1 MAIASGV
8 WTLSTDARLNRAVG
22 AAPAYLTPEQAARFE
37 RIRQARLL
45 YRGQHDQ
52 YFLREGRT
60 QFDFP
65 RVNANGREVTL
76 YVPYNVL
83 KLISHKSADLLFGAE
98 PVIRVEDNVQDAALR
113 DFADRSHLHATLLE
127 TEIETSFTGEAIIA
141 VSRQAD
147 GQVYAEQVPAERIHP
162 LGTLGPDRQYA
173 QYVRYAETNVGTEQ
187 SPIILLLETTYRP
200 GEIERHLWQL
210 DNGVRKNEV
219 DLDKWPP
226 FTGGAPLPIERTGIA
241 LNTIVWVPNLLMA
254 GEPISDYDGLIPL
267 QDELNAKQT
276 QIARVLAK
284 HADPKLRVPPGAADD
299 RGNFPTNHDVV
310 FSENKD
316 DYGYLVWDAQLAA
329 ALDDRKFTREALCTA
344 AEMSS
349 VLLGLKEGAAPDAA
363 RKLRLE
369 ATNSLSK
376 AARKATLRRPVIK
389 RLLAVVQMLEHTVP
403 GTRYDQGNVAV
414 EVRDGLPVDELDEA
428 QIVQMYRAAGAMSVE
443 RAVQRQL
450 TDPAAVA
457 KEMTTLAAERADAAP
472 SILLNE
478 AGIDDTNNTVSDAS
492 TEAA

>member
-8 WTLSTDARLNRAVG
+8 WTLSTDARFNRAIG
-22 AAPAYLTPEQAARFE
+22 SAPAYLTPTQAARFE

-45 YRGQHDQ
+45 YRGQHEQ
-52 YFLREGRT
+52 YFLHEGRT

-65 RVNANGREVTL
+65 RVNANGREL
-76 YVPYNVL
+76 MLFVPYNLL

-98 PVIRVEDNVQDAALR
+98 PVIRVEDATQDAKLR
-113 DFADRSHLHATLLE
+113 DFADRSHLHAILLE
-127 TEIETSFTGEAIIA
+127 TEIETSFAGEGIIA

-147 GQVYAEQVPAERIHP
+147 QKVYAEQVPAEQIHP
-162 LGTLGPDRQYA
+162 IGKLGPDRQYT
-173 QYVRYAETNVGTEQ
+173 QYVRYAEDNIGTEQ
-187 SPIILLLETTYRP
+187 TPVVLLLETTYRP
-200 GEIERHLWQL
+200 GEIERHCWQM
-210 DNGVRKNEV
+210 DNGVKKNEV
-219 DLDKWPP
+219 SLEQWRGFADAVPP
-226 FTGGAPLPIERTGIA
+226 AIEKTGIPI
-241 LNTIVWVPNLLMA
+241 NTIVWIPNLLLS
-254 GEPISDYDGLIPL
+254 GEAISDYDGLIPL

-284 HADPKLRVPPGAADD
+284 HADPKLRVPPSAADEK
-299 RGNFPTNHDVV
+299 GNFPANHDVV

-316 DYGYLVWDAQLAA
+316 DYGYLVWDAQLAS

-389 RLLAVVQMLEHTVP
+389 RLLSIVQMLEHTVP
-403 GTRYDQGNVAV
+403 GTRYDRGNVAV
-414 EVRDGLPVDELDEA
+414 EVRDGLPVDEMDEA
-428 QIVQMYRAAGAMSVE
+428 QIVSLYRSSRVMSVE

-457 KEMTTLAAERADAAP
+457 KELTTLNKENEAAMP
-472 SILLNE
+472 SILLGE
-478 AGIDDTNNTVSDAS
+478 SGIDETSSDTS
-492 TEAA
+492 TEDE